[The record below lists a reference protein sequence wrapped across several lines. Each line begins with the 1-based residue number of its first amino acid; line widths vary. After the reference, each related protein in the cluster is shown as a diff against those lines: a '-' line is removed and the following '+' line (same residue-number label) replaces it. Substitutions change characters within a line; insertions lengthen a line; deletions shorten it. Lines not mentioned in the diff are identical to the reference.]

1 LGLLREW
8 YKDRK
13 EQERREQEQLAK
25 LPKLSIEYDERNKDQ
40 YCPILYDDRI
50 ESYGLVYRKLLRI
63 RVLNDGGEA
72 IGCEAIL
79 KVIKKQDDYPNPTT
93 EEKYLQW
100 SKNNETKINIAH
112 KKDAFLNIV
121 FSIDKRERAYVAYA
135 SRPKNLDG
143 PKPPSSVD
151 GFRSGNYDLKIEIMP
166 ENGDRLTLQFLLH
179 VSSDWRKL
187 SMERI
192 K

>member
-1 LGLLREW
+1 
-8 YKDRK
+8 
-13 EQERREQEQLAK
+13 
-25 LPKLSIEYDERNKDQ
+25 
-40 YCPILYDDRI
+40 
-50 ESYGLVYRKLLRI
+50 
-63 RVLNDGGEA
+63 LNDGGEA